1 MFRDRWREFDL
12 LFASVF
18 LSLADLIALAPDD
31 LARMPKALYFHEN
44 QLTYPYRDESARDY
58 QFAFTNITSCL
69 AADRVF
75 FNSAFHRDEFLG
87 AVEPFLKR
95 MPDCRPSGVART
107 IADKSGVL
115 PLGLDLDAI
124 RAKPRAKQD
133 GPPVI
138 LWNHRWEF
146 DKSPEL
152 FFETL
157 FQLKDEGVDFRVAV
171 AGEHF
176 KETPPIFDR
185 AREALGDRIVHFGF
199 VESRAAYLQLLRSCD
214 IVCSTAIHEFFGV
227 SVLEAVAAG
236 CRPVLPNRLSYP
248 ELLPPEA
255 HDSYLYA
262 DDAAFADAL
271 RRAVEE
277 APSFQPRDA
286 ERLADPFD
294 WKRLAP
300 RYDDAFNAMRGAGR

>member
-1 MFRDRWREFDL
+1 MCIRD
-12 LFASVF
+12 S
-18 LSLADLIALAPDD
+18 
-31 LARMPKALYFHEN
+31 
-44 QLTYPYRDESARDY
+44 QLTYPYREESARDY
-58 QFAFTNITSCL
+58 QFAFTNIMSCL
-69 AADRVF
+69 AADGVF
-75 FNSAFHRDEFLG
+75 FNSAFHRGEFLG

-95 MPDCRPSGVART
+95 LPDCRPSGVGRMVE
-107 IADKSGVL
+107 DKSAVM
-115 PLGLDLDAI
+115 PLGLNLDAI

-146 DKSPEL
+146 DKNPEL
-152 FFETL
+152 FFETVFGL
-157 FQLKDEGVDFRVAV
+157 QAEGLDFRVAV

-199 VESRAAYLQLLRSCD
+199 VESRTAYLELLRSCD

-248 ELLPPEA
+248 ELLPLETRER
-255 HDSYLYA
+255 YLYA
-262 DDAAFADAL
+262 DDAAFPGAL
-271 RRAVEE
+271 QRAIEQ
-277 APSFQPRDA
+277 APSFEPGDA

-294 WKRLAP
+294 WHRLAP
-300 RYDDAFNAMRGAGR
+300 RYDDAFDAMRGAL